1 MRIGGVPTSSLDSS
15 STAQWKYDVFI
26 SFRGIDTRRSFTDH
40 LYAALKQKGIFTFRD
55 NEELERGK
63 YISMELLKAI
73 EESRFAIVIFSKNYA
88 FSTWCLDELA
98 KIVKCMKETGLT
110 VLPIFYDVDPCDVRK
125 QMGTFG
131 QAFNEH
137 AEHFKE
143 NTEKIETWRSAL
155 REVAS
160 LSGWHLQDRHESEF
174 IQDIVE
180 LILHKLHLKFSVN
193 TNSFTYKQKKE
204 SITKNLVGIN
214 FLVDELITSYL
225 RLHGNNVYM
234 IGICGMGGLGKT
246 TLARVVYDMCSNH
259 FEGSSF
265 IANVR
270 EAYEKNGLLPLQKQL
285 LGQILKERNIDIWN
299 VYEGVNIIKNM
310 LRQKKVLLVLDDVDQ
325 LDQLEYLVGEHDWFG
340 SGSWIII
347 TTRDKHLLVQHGVDQ
362 DKIYNPNTLK
372 DQDALKLFC
381 SKAFKKE
388 QPKEGFVNI
397 SNSIVNYAKGLP
409 LALIVLGSFLAGRT
423 IDVWK
428 SALKSLK
435 KIPKKEI
442 VDILKVSYDGL
453 EEMIK
458 EIFLDIA
465 CFFRG
470 EMKYVVMEI
479 LENCGFDAGIG
490 ISVLMDKS
498 LITIEFGQ
506 LWMHDLLQEMGR
518 EIIRRESTEPGK
530 RSRLWLREDLL
541 HVLINNTAT
550 EAIQAII
557 LNSYGEERVQNYE
570 AFPKALSKMYNLR
583 LLIINGVHIPTGLD
597 YLSNN
602 LRYLHCHGYSSKC
615 LPSSFQP
622 EKLVALTLWRS
633 EIEYLWEGIKYLD
646 KLKVIDLRY
655 SRKLIWTPEFSGSLE
670 RLYLWGCINLVKI
683 HPSIGKLSRLI
694 VLDLGFCC
702 SLINLPSMSSKMESL
717 ELLNLYGCSKLKEI
731 EFGGILKSLS
741 KLYLG
746 QYAMYCIVTHPFLHP
761 YDRQYLKCLPTIFG
775 PPKLAKLPEK
785 LWESKRLMDFKFSGN
800 VMREICHSFQFR
812 SLFHHSVR
820 NLRISQLFKLEVYG
834 YNESAQQRSSIT
846 LQKKRKKKSGH
857 DESAQQWSGITL
869 SLSNLKS
876 QIVKRQFCLFVWGGG
891 YGTGTLLSEYRI

>member
-1 MRIGGVPTSSLDSS
+1 MRTGGASTSSLDSS
-15 STAQWKYDVFI
+15 STAQWKYDVFL
-26 SFRGIDTRRSFTDH
+26 SFRGNDTRRSFTDH
-40 LYAALKQKGIFTFRD
+40 LYAALKRKGIFTFRD

-88 FSTWCLDELA
+88 FSTWCLDELV

-137 AEHFKE
+137 AERFKE
-143 NTEKIETWRSAL
+143 NMEKIETWRSAL

-160 LSGWHLQDRHESEF
+160 LSGWHLQNRHESKF

-180 LILHKLHLKFSVN
+180 LILNKLHWNFSIN
-193 TNSFTYKQKKE
+193 TNSFTSKQKKE
-204 SITKNLVGIN
+204 SITKNLFGIN

-225 RLHGNNVYM
+225 RFPENNVYM

-246 TLARVVYDMCSNH
+246 TLAKVVYDMCSNH

-270 EAYEKNGLLPLQKQL
+270 ETYEKKGLLPLQKQL
-285 LGQILKERNIDIWN
+285 IGQILEERNIHLWN
-299 VYEGVNIIKNM
+299 VYEGVSMIKKK
-310 LRQKKVLLVLDDVDQ
+310 LHQKKVLLVLDDVNQ
-325 LDQLEYLVGEHDWFG
+325 LDQLEYLVGEPDWFG

-362 DKIYNPNTLK
+362 HKIYSPNTLK

-397 SNSIVNYAKGLP
+397 SYSVVNYAKGLP

-428 SALKSLK
+428 SALESLK

-453 EEMIK
+453 EEMVK

-470 EMKYVVMEI
+470 KKKHKVMQI
-479 LENCGFDAGIG
+479 LESCGFDARIG

-498 LITIEFGQ
+498 LLTIKFGI
-506 LWMHDLLQEMGR
+506 LWMHDLLQDMGR
-518 EIIRRESTEPGK
+518 EIIRKESAEPGK
-530 RSRLWLREDLL
+530 RSRLWLQKDLL
-541 HVLINNTAT
+541 HALTNNTAT
-550 EAIQAII
+550 EAIQAIS
-557 LNSYGEERVQNYE
+557 LNFLEQEKVQNYE
-570 AFPKALSKMYNLR
+570 VSPKALSKMYNLR
-583 LLIINGVHIPTGLD
+583 LLKIDGVHIPSGLD

-602 LRYLHCHGYSSKC
+602 LRHLDWENYSSKC

-622 EKLVALTLWRS
+622 KKLVELTLRRS
-633 EIEYLWEGIKYLD
+633 DIEYLWEGIKYLD
-646 KLKVIDLRY
+646 KLKYIDL
-655 SRKLIWTPEFSGSLE
+655 SFSFKLTCTPEFSGCPSLE
-670 RLYLWGCINLVKI
+670 RLYLVGCIKLVKI

-694 VLDLGFCC
+694 ELDLGHCY

-717 ELLNLYGCSKLKEI
+717 EILDLRYCPSLKEI

-741 KLYLG
+741 KLCLGWYGVNVSATRHLLNLRDCHYLS
-746 QYAMYCIVTHPFLHP
+746 V
-761 YDRQYLKCLPTIFG
+761 FG
-775 PPKLAKLPEK
+775 PPELAKLPEK
-785 LWESKRLMDFKFSGN
+785 LWELKRLMDFEFRGN
-800 VMREICHSFQFR
+800 VMREICRSFFYR
-812 SLFHHSVR
+812 YLSHYSVR
-820 NLRISQLFKLEVYG
+820 NLRIFQLFKLEVYG
-834 YNESAQQRSSIT
+834 YDESAQQRS
-846 LQKKRKKKSGH
+846 
-857 DESAQQWSGITL
+857 GITL
-869 SLSNLKS
+869 PKKKKER
-876 QIVKRQFCLFVWGGG
+876 KRV
-891 YGTGTLLSEYRI
+891 